1 MIKVN
6 LFNDKMSDIDRRVNE
21 YVNENLK
28 VMIEGFRDYLYM
40 DNGEEVKD
48 KLYYHFPRHFI
59 DNSSVRVD
67 RIIEELYELICRH
80 NVREFIMPKYEL
92 VLYHII
98 NWWIDCNDFEEDL
111 IPVKLSND
119 LLKRIEENDEYINED
134 EENTILKAIT
144 DIEEYLVFCFQ
155 DYDFLTDSLDSVVQ
169 LYLTE
174 PILVKHIYN
183 IDLDD
188 YVDLMSSD
196 LRELYIEFRKEE
208 EMKKEKKKVID
219 KKGLEEIIIKEIYI
233 ICSEMNKHIV
243 EMRDKSEVELSNE
256 IFRAAKRILN
266 EKLDVIIERESE
278 IGHAKI
284 KLGENDFYLYKHSDD
299 LINIA
304 IGENKV
310 LEKFNDAYGQLLG
323 YLSYNF
329 QFGFTIS
336 INRNKTIREATD
348 FILKYLK
355 ENSYKDFPIT
365 SIDINP
371 LGDEYNYVIKSTH
384 TLPEDNLRSM
394 DIYHLILDM
403 NDEVRAKVAKKARK
417 PL

>member
-98 NWWIDCNDFEEDL
+98 NWLIDCNDFEEDL

-144 DIEEYLVFCFQ
+144 DIEEYL
-155 DYDFLTDSLDSVVQ
+155 LL
-169 LYLTE
+169 
-174 PILVKHIYN
+174 
-183 IDLDD
+183 
-188 YVDLMSSD
+188 
-196 LRELYIEFRKEE
+196 
-208 EMKKEKKKVID
+208 
-219 KKGLEEIIIKEIYI
+219 
-233 ICSEMNKHIV
+233 
-243 EMRDKSEVELSNE
+243 LS
-256 IFRAAKRILN
+256 RL
-266 EKLDVIIERESE
+266 
-278 IGHAKI
+278 
-284 KLGENDFYLYKHSDD
+284 
-299 LINIA
+299 
-304 IGENKV
+304 
-310 LEKFNDAYGQLLG
+310 
-323 YLSYNF
+323 
-329 QFGFTIS
+329 
-336 INRNKTIREATD
+336 
-348 FILKYLK
+348 
-355 ENSYKDFPIT
+355 
-365 SIDINP
+365 
-371 LGDEYNYVIKSTH
+371 
-384 TLPEDNLRSM
+384 
-394 DIYHLILDM
+394 
-403 NDEVRAKVAKKARK
+403 
-417 PL
+417 